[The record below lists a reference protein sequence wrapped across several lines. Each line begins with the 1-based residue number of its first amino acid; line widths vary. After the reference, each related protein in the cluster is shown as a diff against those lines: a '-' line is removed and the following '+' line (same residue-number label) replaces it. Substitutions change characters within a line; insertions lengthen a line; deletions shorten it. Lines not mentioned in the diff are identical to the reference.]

1 MMSLRGVPASGLR
14 ATGRLR
20 QLQQA
25 SHSARL
31 ACHVLAQSEA
41 AVAPACP
48 SGLPSTH
55 LRMPRDSE
63 GRPEGVAYHIRDGM
77 PICTAGQS

>member
-1 MMSLRGVPASGLR
+1 
-14 ATGRLR
+14 
-20 QLQQA
+20 
-25 SHSARL
+25 
-31 ACHVLAQSEA
+31 VLAQSEA

-55 LRMPRDSE
+55 PRMPRDP
-63 GRPEGVAYHIRDGM
+63 GGLPEDVVSHIRDGM